1 MKRKYLAIIL
11 IITVF
16 AIIKILYIYSAPNYG
31 NDLASMESIINEK
44 DIVAAK
50 TGGQNIIIYDLVVIE
65 NYKIVAF
72 TKESE
77 PVEFHSVF
85 GYAVFEADD
94 DDNYVFKTVY
104 IRTSDRSDI
113 LIDYYSIN
121 DIMYNIIVCNQEISA
136 AKRII
141 EQTGEETYIKI
152 EEGHAIALMEQ
163 PDLPEINAYYCVYDN
178 NGNIIE

>member
-1 MKRKYLAIIL
+1 MKRKYFAIIL
-11 IITVF
+11 IVAIF
-16 AIIKILYIYSAPNYG
+16 ASVKILYTYIVPNYG
-31 NDLASMESIINEK
+31 NDLASMESIIKEK

-50 TGGQNIIIYDLVVIE
+50 TGGQNIIIYDLVAIE

-94 DDNYVFKTVY
+94 DDNYVFKTTY
-104 IRTSDRSDI
+104 IRTSHRPDI
-113 LIDYYSIN
+113 LIDYYPIN
-121 DIMYNIIVCNQEISA
+121 GIMYDIIVCNQEISA

-141 EQTGEETYIKI
+141 EQTGEETYINL

-178 NGNIIE
+178 DGNIIE